1 MVKYSKFFNV
11 WLLIVS
17 MNLVTACATE
27 DNAVDPVV
35 PQEEVI
41 TEFYN
46 ETVNKMIEENYE
58 LVKANGYA
66 ELVIPASLYPKGMI
80 KMPAADMEAMD
91 YVIKAGHTAYVNGGA
106 VRDGVMGKELHDV
119 DFSTDATA
127 DELVAIVP
135 NSHKTQAGKVE
146 IAQAEHEGGIRTD
159 MVPYQAMDIRL
170 KGQPG
175 VPESEY
181 FGQTYSK
188 NLIDDSYG
196 RDLTINAIYYDYKTG
211 DIIDYHGGLHDIR
224 EKIIRPPYEPN
235 LAFTI
240 DPQSILRAVRFAA
253 RYEFT
258 VEENTAKAIETNLP
272 KIEAINPALRRYV
285 VMKGFCDKCAFR
297 TYQYN
302 VKYGV
307 LGYLCPMLKDYI
319 GNAEYE
325 EYLKTVFDYVDSQ
338 KAMEASLAYSILFM
352 PPVMKELGDKEPT
365 FENITAAFDKLEQ
378 GSGQDKLFWLEDYRY
393 TKKDPILIWRNY
405 RMMTNDETLK
415 DAALVNSLRKEF
427 TFKSSLMLLN
437 GMALLDSS
445 LKKYADEWNK
455 DLPASTDL
463 DNMEADYTVKDG
475 EILTG
480 ISEYGLIIPDGA
492 TITLESAGTLK
503 SIICKG
509 DAKIILSKGSTNII
523 NNEDHYGSAIQ
534 SMNGKTLTID
544 GEGALA
550 AFGGQEGAGIGGNG
564 HIVINNGTIDAYG
577 GQYGAGIGS
586 DMYSPCGD
594 ITINGG
600 QIKAIGGDQAAGIG
614 SGQDGECGKIVIKST
629 VTEVVA
635 IAGDECE
642 NKIGAG
648 VGGTCGEVTI
658 EDPTKIFDE

>member
-1 MVKYSKFFNV
+1 
-11 WLLIVS
+11 
-17 MNLVTACATE
+17 
-27 DNAVDPVV
+27 
-35 PQEEVI
+35 
-41 TEFYN
+41 
-46 ETVNKMIEENYE
+46 
-58 LVKANGYA
+58 
-66 ELVIPASLYPKGMI
+66 
-80 KMPAADMEAMD
+80 MD
-91 YVIKAGHTAYVNGGA
+91 YVIKAGHTAFVNGGA

-146 IAQAEHEGGIRTD
+146 IAQAEHEDGIRTD

-196 RDLTINAIYYDYKTG
+196 RDLTINAVYYDYKTG
-211 DIIDYHGGLHDIR
+211 DIVDYHGGLRDIR
-224 EKIIRPPYEPN
+224 EKIIRPPFEPN

-240 DPQSILRAVRFAA
+240 DPQSMLRAVRFAA

-272 KIEAINPALRRYV
+272 KIEAIQPALRRFV

-325 EYLKTVFDYVDSQ
+325 DYLKTVFDYVDSQ

-352 PPVMKELGDKEPT
+352 PPVMKELGDTEPT

-437 GMALLDSS
+437 GMALIDSS

-455 DLPASTDL
+455 EQPASTDL
-463 DNMEADYTVKDG
+463 DTMEADYTVTDG
-475 EILTG
+475 EVLTG

-523 NNEDHYGSAIQ
+523 SNEDRYGSAIV
-534 SMNGKTLTID
+534 SMSGKTLTID
-544 GEGALA
+544 GEGTLA
-550 AFGGQEGAGIGGNG
+550 VFGGQEGAGIGGNG
-564 HIVINNGTIDAYG
+564 NIVIEDGTIEAYG

-586 DMYSPCGD
+586 GFFSPCGD

-600 QIKAIGGDQAAGIG
+600 KIKAVGGDLAAGIG
-614 SGQDGECGKIVIKST
+614 SGQDGQCGNILIKST
-629 VTEVVA
+629 VKEVVA
-635 IAGDECE
+635 IAGEECE
-642 NKIGAG
+642 NNIGAG
-648 VGGTCGEVTI
+648 VDGQCGEVTI
-658 EDPTKIFDE
+658 EDETKIFNE

>member
-1 MVKYSKFFNV
+1 MIKYSKLFNV
-11 WLLIVS
+11 WLLLVS
-17 MNLVTACATE
+17 MSLISACATE
-27 DNAVDPVV
+27 DNPVDPVG

-46 ETVNKMIEENYE
+46 ETVNKMIDENYE

-196 RDLTINAIYYDYKTG
+196 RDLTINAVYYDYKTG
-211 DIIDYHGGLHDIR
+211 DIIDFHGGLRDIR
-224 EKIIRPPYEPN
+224 EKIIRPPFEPN

-258 VEENTAKAIETNLP
+258 IEENTAKAIETNLP
-272 KIEAINPALRRYV
+272 KIEAIKPSLRRYV

-319 GNAEYE
+319 GNADYE
-325 EYLKTVFDYVDSQ
+325 DYLKTVFDYVDSQ
-338 KAMEASLAYSILFM
+338 KAMEASLAYCILFM

-365 FENITAAFDKLEQ
+365 LENITAAFDKLEQ
-378 GSGQDKLFWLEDYRY
+378 GSGQDKLFWLEDYRF
-393 TKKDPILIWRNY
+393 TKKDPMLIWRNF
-405 RMMTNDETLK
+405 RLMTNDEPLK

-437 GMALLDSS
+437 GMAKYDSS
-445 LKKYADEWNK
+445 LQKYADAWSK
-455 DLPASTDL
+455 DMPASTNL
-463 DNMEADYTVKDG
+463 DNMEADYTAKDG
-475 EILTG
+475 EVLTG
-480 ISEYGLIIPDGA
+480 ISEHALIIPDGA

-509 DAKIILSKGSTNII
+509 DAKIILSKGTTNII
-523 NNEDHYGSAIQ
+523 NNEDGYGCAIQ
-534 SMNGKTLTID
+534 TMNEKTLTID
-544 GEGALA
+544 GEGALV

-564 HIVINNGTIDAYG
+564 NIVINNGTIDAYG

-586 DMYSPCGD
+586 EMHSPCGD
-594 ITINGG
+594 ITINAGK
-600 QIKAIGGDQAAGIG
+600 IKAIGR
-614 SGQDGECGKIVIKST
+614 
-629 VTEVVA
+629 
-635 IAGDECE
+635 
-642 NKIGAG
+642 
-648 VGGTCGEVTI
+648 
-658 EDPTKIFDE
+658 